1 MPLLTNEYLNYSPK
15 VPKILYHYCSTH
27 AFLSIIKNSN
37 LWLADASKTND
48 ETELIGLFEN
58 ISNIID
64 DILLQYKSIF
74 TEETILQAKICSE
87 LVIKNLI
94 SGEAPI
100 VKNSKNLLI
109 CFSEARDLL
118 SQWRAYSN
126 NGQGLAIG
134 FNSEYLKEF
143 VSSTSYGFTKV
154 IYNKKDSNRLL
165 YKGMCEQL
173 KWSIQ
178 DALDEKNHLNAQA
191 LLLNLSQVIFS
202 IFQEGF
208 VFKHNSFSEER
219 EWRIMKR
226 FTSSNFDD
234 SDGADDYGY
243 AEFLDGI
250 FRANPDYC
258 SSFSRSE
265 LKYRSIEDDIRTYI
279 ELGFEKIK
287 SKFIKEIIIGPKC
300 NISELDIKLML
311 TQFGYIDDIYSD
323 AIKITQSNAP
333 YR

>member
-27 AFLSIIKNSN
+27 TFLSVIKNSN

-64 DILLQYKSIF
+64 DILLHYKSIF
-74 TEETILQAKICSE
+74 AEETILQAKICSE

-154 IYNKKDSNRLL
+154 IPESVRL
-165 YKGMCEQL
+165 
-173 KWSIQ
+173 IVP
-178 DALDEKNHLNAQA
+178 AH
-191 LLLNLSQVIFS
+191 
-202 IFQEGF
+202 
-208 VFKHNSFSEER
+208 
-219 EWRIMKR
+219 
-226 FTSSNFDD
+226 
-234 SDGADDYGY
+234 
-243 AEFLDGI
+243 
-250 FRANPDYC
+250 
-258 SSFSRSE
+258 
-265 LKYRSIEDDIRTYI
+265 
-279 ELGFEKIK
+279 
-287 SKFIKEIIIGPKC
+287 
-300 NISELDIKLML
+300 
-311 TQFGYIDDIYSD
+311 
-323 AIKITQSNAP
+323 
-333 YR
+333 